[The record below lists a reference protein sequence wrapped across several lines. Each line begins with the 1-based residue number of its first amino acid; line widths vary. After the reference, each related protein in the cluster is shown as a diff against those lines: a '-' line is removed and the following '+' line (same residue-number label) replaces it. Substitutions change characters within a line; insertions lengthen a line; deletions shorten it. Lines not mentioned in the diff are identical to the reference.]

1 MPPDEQ
7 PANPTRL
14 DYNRGILDACYRALA
29 TIVKAIDGQNFPR
42 LVVIGGLAPTLLLD
56 NEHID
61 ELFNDELHPERM
73 TSICACKLSSPT
85 MRHSTLRCSVL

>member
-1 MPPDEQ
+1 
-7 PANPTRL
+7 
-14 DYNRGILDACYRALA
+14 
-29 TIVKAIDGQNFPR
+29 
-42 LVVIGGLAPTLLLD
+42 VVIGGLAPTLLLD